1 LAGAEGKQ
9 DVLRVKGLAKS
20 YPHPM
25 TRRSMPVL
33 KGIDFTVRQGEV
45 FGLIG
50 PNGAG
55 KTTTIKAI
63 MGLIAPDAGQV
74 LLYGRS
80 VNEAA
85 VKARIGFLP
94 ENPSFYEYLSGEEFL
109 GYYGRLYGMKRPRRG
124 ERVAELLALVEL
136 ERARQLPLRKY
147 SKGMV
152 QRIGLAQALLNDP
165 DFLVLD
171 EPMSGL
177 DPLGR
182 RLVRRIIQELSR
194 QGKTIFFTS
203 HILSDTEVLCH
214 RVALVVGGRLRDLG
228 NLDPLL
234 SEEVRGYDLVAA
246 GLDRGAIP
254 PPGRLVSSTEGKLLI
269 SLDGEA
275 ELRPYL
281 ESLFQA
287 GGRLI
292 SVNPH
297 GRSLEDRLMAELE
310 NGEGRP

>member
-1 LAGAEGKQ
+1 VPGADKQQ
-9 DVLRVKGLAKS
+9 DVLQVQGLAKS

-33 KGIDFTVRQGEV
+33 KQIDFTVCRGEV

-63 MGLIAPDAGQV
+63 MGLIAPDAGTV
-74 LLYGRS
+74 RLFGRS
-80 VNEAA
+80 VNVAA

-94 ENPSFYEYLSGEEFL
+94 ENPSFYEYLTGEEFL
-109 GYYGRLYGMKRPRRG
+109 QYYGRLYGMDRARRR
-124 ERVAELLALVEL
+124 ERVEQLLALVEL
-136 ERARQLPLRKY
+136 ERVRQLPLRKF
-147 SKGMV
+147 SKGMI

-182 RLVRRIIQELSR
+182 RLVRRIIQNLGGE
-194 QGKTIFFTS
+194 GKTIFFTS
-203 HILSDTEVLCH
+203 HILSDTELLCD

-228 NLDPLL
+228 RMDPLR
-234 SEEVRGYDLVAA
+234 SEEIRGYDLVATA
-246 GLDRGAIP
+246 LDRDAVP
-254 PPGRLVSSTEGKLLI
+254 APGRLVSATEGKLLI
-269 SLDGEA
+269 ALDGKT
-275 ELRPYL
+275 ELQPYL
-281 ESLFQA
+281 QRLFEA
-287 GGRLI
+287 GGQLI
-292 SVNPH
+292 SVVPH
-297 GRSLEDRLMAELE
+297 GRSLEDRLMAEME
-310 NGEGRP
+310 NGQ

>member
-1 LAGAEGKQ
+1 LPGAEKQQ
-9 DVLRVKGLAKS
+9 DVLRVEGLAKS

-33 KGIDFTVRQGEV
+33 KQIDFAVRQGEV

-74 LLYGRS
+74 RLFGRS
-80 VNEAA
+80 VNLAA

-94 ENPSFYEYLSGEEFL
+94 ENPSFYEYLTGEEFL
-109 GYYGRLYGMKRPRRG
+109 SYYGRLFGMNRRQRRERLG
-124 ERVAELLALVEL
+124 EMLALVEL

-147 SKGMV
+147 SKGMI

-182 RLVRRIIQELSR
+182 RLVRRIIQDLSAA
-194 QGKTIFFTS
+194 GKTIFFTS
-203 HILSDTEVLCH
+203 HILSDTELLCD
-214 RVALVVGGRLRDLG
+214 RVALVVDGRLRDLG
-228 NLDPLL
+228 RMDPLL
-234 SEEVRGYDLVAA
+234 NEEIRGYDLVAA
-246 GLDRGAIP
+246 GLDPAAVP
-254 PPGRLVSSTEGKLLI
+254 EPGQLVSATEGKLLI
-269 SLDGEA
+269 ALDDRV
-275 ELRPYL
+275 ELQPYL

-292 SVNPH
+292 SVNSH
-297 GRSLEDRLMAELE
+297 GRSLEDRLMEELE
-310 NGEGRP
+310 NGR

>member
-1 LAGAEGKQ
+1 VEG
-9 DVLRVKGLAKS
+9 LNKS

-25 TRRSMPVL
+25 TRRPIAVL
-33 KGIDFTVRQGEV
+33 RQVDFSVRQGEV

-63 MGLIAPDAGQV
+63 MGLISPDAGRV
-74 LLYGRS
+74 SLFGRS

-94 ENPSFYEYLSGEEFL
+94 ENPSFYEYLTGEEFL
-109 GYYGRLYGMKRPRRG
+109 LYYCRLYGMDRASRRR
-124 ERVAELLALVEL
+124 RVAELLSLLEL
-136 ERARQLPLRKY
+136 ERAAQLPLRKF
-147 SKGMV
+147 SKGMI

-182 RLVRRIIQELSR
+182 RLVRRIIQGLR
-194 QGKTIFFTS
+194 RDGKTIFFTS
-203 HILSDTEVLCH
+203 HILSDTELLCH
-214 RVALVVGGRLRDLG
+214 RVALVSGGRLRDLG
-228 NLDPLL
+228 RMDPLR
-234 SEEVRGYDLVAA
+234 SEEIRGYDLVVD
-246 GLDRGAIP
+246 GLDPDAIP
-254 PPGRLVSSTEGKLLI
+254 PPGRLSSATDGKLLI
-269 SLDGEA
+269 ALDGDIDLQA
-275 ELRPYL
+275 YL
-281 ESLFQA
+281 QQLFPA
-287 GGRLI
+287 GGRLL

-297 GRSLEDRLMAELE
+297 GRSLEDRLMEELE
-310 NGEGRP
+310 NGNR

>member
-1 LAGAEGKQ
+1 MPGADKQQ
-9 DVLRVKGLAKS
+9 DVLQVQGLAKS

-33 KGIDFTVRQGEV
+33 KQIDFTVRSGEV

-63 MGLIAPDAGQV
+63 MGLIAPDAGTV
-74 LLYGRS
+74 RLFGRS
-80 VNEAA
+80 VNVAA

-94 ENPSFYEYLSGEEFL
+94 ENPSFYEYLTGEEFL
-109 GYYGRLYGMKRPRRG
+109 QYYGRLYGMDRARRR
-124 ERVAELLALVEL
+124 ERVEQLLALVEL
-136 ERARQLPLRKY
+136 ERVRQLPLRKF
-147 SKGMV
+147 SKGMI

-182 RLVRRIIQELSR
+182 RMVRRIIQNLSGE
-194 QGKTIFFTS
+194 GKTIFFTS
-203 HILSDTEVLCH
+203 HILSDTELLCD

-228 NLDPLL
+228 AGWIRC
-234 SEEVRGYDLVAA
+234 SARRSAA
-246 GLDRGAIP
+246 MTWWP
-254 PPGRLVSSTEGKLLI
+254 PHWIAMRCRPPAGWYRPPRASCSSPSTARPSCSPTSSISSRPGGS
-269 SLDGEA
+269 
-275 ELRPYL
+275 
-281 ESLFQA
+281 
-287 GGRLI
+287 
-292 SVNPH
+292 
-297 GRSLEDRLMAELE
+297 
-310 NGEGRP
+310 